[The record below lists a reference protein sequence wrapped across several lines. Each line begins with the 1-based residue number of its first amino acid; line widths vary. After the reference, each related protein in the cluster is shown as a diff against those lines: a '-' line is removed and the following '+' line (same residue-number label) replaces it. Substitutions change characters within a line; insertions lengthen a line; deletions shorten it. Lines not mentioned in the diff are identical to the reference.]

1 MSLDRVPGVFC
12 ALCSIVVSAYP
23 RTDRLNGQSSFG
35 RLLRLCRRRK
45 RRNSNWPGSRFCD
58 SHAREPAATAVNK
71 LCGDSNNNRTD
82 SGAARGGDRSRTKNR
97 FGGAW
102 RKFILRW
109 CGRHQATYTISHE
122 YDYSAGGGGAEWPC
136 GRNVVKRFYGFLG
149 AIVDE
154 RRAEEENEEKT
165 KIVDHQETQRLSGRG

>member
-1 MSLDRVPGVFC
+1 M
-12 ALCSIVVSAYP
+12 
-23 RTDRLNGQSSFG
+23 
-35 RLLRLCRRRK
+35 
-45 RRNSNWPGSRFCD
+45 
-58 SHAREPAATAVNK
+58 ATA
-71 LCGDSNNNRTD
+71 TTTAQT
-82 SGAARGGDRSRTKNR
+82 AARPEEETDPGLKIG

-154 RRAEEENEEKT
+154 RRAEEEKEEKT